1 MNTFLKITAL
11 ISLLFFQFSCKTVQ
25 DISPKTA
32 TIIVPAKGEIK
43 LFDAVEH
50 DSFLINLTNKSTL
63 NSCEAYVVK
72 NENKKWISPSLLAN
86 KQLDFSVSSSAYV
99 LLQNYSDE
107 NVSVVY
113 TID

>member
-1 MNTFLKITAL
+1 MNTFLKITA
-11 ISLLFFQFSCKTVQ
+11 IVSLLFFQFSCKTAI

-43 LFDAVEH
+43 LFDAIEH
-50 DSFLINLTNKSTL
+50 NSFSINLTNKSTR

-72 NENKKWISPSLLAN
+72 GGNKKWISPSLLAN
-86 KQLDFSVSSSAYV
+86 KQLDFSVASSAYV

-107 NVSVVY
+107 NVLVVY